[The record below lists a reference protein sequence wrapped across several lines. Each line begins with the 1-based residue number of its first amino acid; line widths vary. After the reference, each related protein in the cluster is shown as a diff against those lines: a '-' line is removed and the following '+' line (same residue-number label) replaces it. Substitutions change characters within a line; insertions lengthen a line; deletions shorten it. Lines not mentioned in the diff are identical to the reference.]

1 MFYIKTSPPGDI
13 IQAYAPLPPYTR
25 SRGQETPHVFQV
37 TLNTEKGKLSDK
49 RQKKAQKILPLF
61 LSKNGLF

>member
-1 MFYIKTSPPGDI
+1 MKTSPPGDI

-49 RQKKAQKILPLF
+49 RQKKAQKFNPLF
-61 LSKNGLF
+61 SQKMDFFN